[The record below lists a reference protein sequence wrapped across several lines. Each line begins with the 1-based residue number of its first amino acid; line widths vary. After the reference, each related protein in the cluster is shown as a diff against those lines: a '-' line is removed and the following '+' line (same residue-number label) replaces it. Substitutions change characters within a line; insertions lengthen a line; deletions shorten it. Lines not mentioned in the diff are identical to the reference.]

1 MVHDLGMPRPGTAAD
16 DRVTRL
22 KALAHPDRLRLVEL
36 LGEHDRFPD
45 NLVDTR
51 TVGICV
57 NDLATA
63 AGLPQSN
70 ASHHL
75 SILEKAGVVTCTRH
89 GQWKYARPD
98 PAVFDELAASLRDL
112 GGLSDT

>member
-1 MVHDLGMPRPGTAAD
+1 MARASASTD

-36 LGEHDRFPD
+36 LGEHERFPD

-51 TVGICV
+51 EVGICV
-57 NDLATA
+57 NDLAQA

-75 SILEKAGVVTCTRH
+75 GILEKAGVVTCTRH
-89 GQWKYARPD
+89 GQWKYARTTPE
-98 PAVFDELAASLRDL
+98 VFDELAAILRDL
-112 GGLSDT
+112 GGSNNS